1 MSWAFTCSH
10 LKFFIVEPSVN
21 MNSSEPISPSPST
34 PSSGSPPPEEEANFN
49 SQSSGSYLYNLAS
62 HVTTALGRGSA
73 APSSSKRRLPGSSYA
88 TVLSDRDPKARKKS
102 GDAGRSNSQYEGPR
116 EVAARKDHK
125 DELVDGS
132 TVEWLRR
139 GGYICRVDV
148 VKFWVTDQDLSH

>member
-10 LKFFIVEPSVN
+10 LSSNRTIQIHRRASVN

-139 GGYICRVDV
+139 GGYNL
-148 VKFWVTDQDLSH
+148 QDRRS